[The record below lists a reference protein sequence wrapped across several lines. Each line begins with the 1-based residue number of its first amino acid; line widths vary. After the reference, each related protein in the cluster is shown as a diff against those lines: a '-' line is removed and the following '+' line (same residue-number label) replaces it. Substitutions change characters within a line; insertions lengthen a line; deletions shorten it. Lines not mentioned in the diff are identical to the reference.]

1 MLDFIDRIFRHLK
14 FKFRYKQVGPIH
26 TPDLRRRTTMPGSER
41 RVRAAGHQ

>member
-14 FKFRYKQVGPIH
+14 YKFRYKQVGPLH
-26 TPDLRRRTTMPGSER
+26 TPEIPQRAHMPGSER